1 MWFCASRALMVSE
14 NQKPDQ
20 LLSIKSDSDMKI
32 LEPNWFWVIFYLGFK
47 IIIFEECTDCV

>member
-32 LEPNWFWVIFYLGFK
+32 LDPNWFWVIFDLGFK